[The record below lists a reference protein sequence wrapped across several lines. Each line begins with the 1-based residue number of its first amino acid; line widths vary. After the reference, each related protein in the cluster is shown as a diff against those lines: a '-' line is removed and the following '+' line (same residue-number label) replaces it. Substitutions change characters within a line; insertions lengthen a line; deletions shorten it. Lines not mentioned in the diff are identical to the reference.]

1 MFNETA
7 KKQGGFTLIELVTV
21 IVILGVLAVTAAPR
35 FFNLQNDA
43 RKAALAGM
51 KGAMSA
57 AITQVYGL
65 SVLAGTDHE
74 ESAKLLV
81 SGEDVS
87 TVYGYPKSDF
97 KNAWSKILNAEFG
110 EAGYT
115 ESNEHEWIWRNP
127 DQGTIYFMPRGFSQ
141 TSTNCWIGYSQ
152 PTSKATSTYKVVME
166 DSGC

>member
-21 IVILGVLAVTAAPR
+21 IVILGVLAVTAAPK
-35 FFNLQNDA
+35 FMNLQSDA
-43 RKAALAGM
+43 RKSTLSGM

-65 SVLAGTDHE
+65 SALAGTDHE

-110 EAGYT
+110 EVPYDDAT
-115 ESNEHEWIWRNP
+115 KHEWMWHNP
-127 DQGTIYFMPRGFSQ
+127 GGKGLYIMPRGYSNKSQ
-141 TSTNCWIGYSQ
+141 SCWVMYFH
-152 PTSKATSTYKVVME
+152 PVSKATSTYQLNSE